1 MLAVLLYVLD
11 VGCLAYDCCF
21 VMVGSC
27 WLGLCLML
35 LLGSVC
41 RCAVACGWVGFV
53 VGLIMVPDFLS
64 SLMLCGFL

>member
-27 WLGLCLML
+27 WLGLCFD
-35 LLGSVC
+35 V
-41 RCAVACGWVGFV
+41 AVGECLPLRSCLWLVDFV
-53 VGLIMVPDFLS
+53 VGLIMVPDFLG